1 MALADS
7 LKNLEPWKIWAA
19 VGGLIVIVVLAYWY
33 FSYTPM
39 QEQIM
44 ALDQKIEKLDTKIRA
59 GQAAKKEYEK
69 FSEEIRS
76 LEAKLDQT
84 IAILPQESAVERIVK
99 QVESLA
105 LQSNLEVNLFDPGNR
120 NKKGIYGVQP
130 IALKM
135 SGFYNDLCSFAE
147 KVAQEDRIINL
158 TDITLKQKGGGNR
171 GFSLDV
177 KMTAE
182 IFWFIPRAQLEQ
194 P

>member
-1 MALADS
+1 MAWTDS
-7 LKNLEPWKIWAA
+7 LKSLEPWKIWAA
-19 VGGLIVIVVLAYWY
+19 ASALIVVVVLSYWY
-33 FSYTPM
+33 FSYSPM
-39 QEQIM
+39 QEQI
-44 ALDQKIEKLDTKIRA
+44 AVLDQKIEKLDTKIRA

-84 IAILPQESAVERIVK
+84 IAILPQENAVERIVK

-105 LQSNLEVNLFDPGNR
+105 LQSNLEVNLFDPGNKS
-120 NKKGIYGVQP
+120 KKGIYGVQP
-130 IALKM
+130 ISLKM
-135 SGFYNDLCSFAE
+135 FGQYNDLCLFAE
-147 KVAQEDRIINL
+147 RVAQEDRIINL
-158 TDITLKQKGGGNR
+158 NDIGLRQRGGGSK

-194 P
+194 Q